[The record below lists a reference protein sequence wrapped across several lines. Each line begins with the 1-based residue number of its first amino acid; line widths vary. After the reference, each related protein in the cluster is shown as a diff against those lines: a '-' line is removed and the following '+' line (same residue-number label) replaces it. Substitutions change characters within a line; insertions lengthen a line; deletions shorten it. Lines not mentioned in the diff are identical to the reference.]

1 MPPEMMYYLTN
12 LQLNTQQFLNAYNA
26 MQDRVQE
33 AFDRGYDAVIPTLE
47 YPLPGDL
54 DHIDDGE
61 LGDFLTAFLAIQTT
75 MEANDRQNFARL
87 LAVLRSWT
95 R

>member
-1 MPPEMMYYLTN
+1 MPPEMLDFLTN
-12 LQLNTQQFLNAYNA
+12 LQLNTQDFLNAYNA
-26 MQDRVQE
+26 LQDRVQE
-33 AFDRGYDAVIPTLE
+33 AFDRDYDSVISTLE

-61 LGDFLTAFLAIQTT
+61 LGDFLTAFLAIQVV
-75 MEANDRQNFARL
+75 MEANSRQNFARI
-87 LAVLRSWT
+87 LAVLRSWI